1 MLSSQSIHRLLYL
14 RTNQNPFFDI
24 WSGNVWKSLMQI
36 PKLSLFLFMTFTKAS
51 CEEAVELLSAEL
63 QVGHLRCC
71 FNWKK
76 MLSVRPFCHSIA
88 ITSCVTDPFI

>member
-1 MLSSQSIHRLLYL
+1 VEISDADTKTFSILVHDLHRSPSF
-14 RTNQNPFFDI
+14 QA
-24 WSGNVWKSLMQI
+24 W
-36 PKLSLFLFMTFTKAS
+36 
-51 CEEAVELLSAEL
+51 CEEEVELLSAEL

-76 MLSVRPFCHSIA
+76 MLSVRSFCHSIA

>member
-1 MLSSQSIHRLLYL
+1 MEISDADTKTSSIPIHDLH
-14 RTNQNPFFDI
+14 
-24 WSGNVWKSLMQI
+24 KSPSFQ
-36 PKLSLFLFMTFTKAS
+36 AR
-51 CEEAVELLSAEL
+51 CEDDVVLVSAEL

-71 FNWKK
+71 FKWKK